1 MLEDWRRC
9 LGETGDVGIE
19 AISRAVLSVDDEP
32 AERMLVLIFS
42 RASKPPEYRK

>member
-19 AISRAVLSVDDEP
+19 AMATGVVDKTIEYMGRSLVKDLTSSKMKDE
-32 AERMLVLIFS
+32 E
-42 RASKPPEYRK
+42 